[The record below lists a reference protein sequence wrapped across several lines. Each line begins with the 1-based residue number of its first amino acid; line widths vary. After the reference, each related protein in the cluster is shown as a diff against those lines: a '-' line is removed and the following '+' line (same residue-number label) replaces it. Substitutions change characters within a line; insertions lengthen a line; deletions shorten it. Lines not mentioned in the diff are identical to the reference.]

1 MHQCLLSPDASIQE
15 AIEKLEVD
23 ETKIVL
29 VVDAGSRLL
38 GTVTDGDIRRGILRR
53 VPLDAPVSEVI
64 NVDPVV
70 AQHGE
75 TAESLLSL
83 MKARHVRQI
92 PLIDQDL
99 RVVGLE
105 TIAHLEKSKKRE
117 NMVLLMAGGFGRRLL
132 PLTENAPKPMVEVG
146 SQPIL
151 QTIIKTLSGDGFENI
166 CIAVHYRAQ
175 DIMRHFGDGSEWGVR
190 ISYIEET
197 TALGTAGALGLLPER
212 PSLPFI
218 VMNGDILT
226 DVNFDQLLDFHAD
239 HMAKGTICVR
249 DYDFQVP
256 YGIVQ
261 AEEHRFSGIVEKPV
275 HKFLVN
281 AGIYV
286 LDPSVLDALPEGGSF
301 DMPSL
306 FQTLRDK
313 DENLVVFPIREYWA
327 DIGRMEDLERAR
339 VEFDSV
345 FKK

>member
-1 MHQCLLSPDASIQE
+1 M
-15 AIEKLEVD
+15 LEVD

-64 NVDPVV
+64 NADPVV

-83 MKARHVRQI
+83 MKARHVRQV
-92 PLIDQDL
+92 PLIDQDR
-99 RVVGLE
+99 RVMGLE
-105 TIAHLEKSKKRE
+105 TIAHLEKAKKRE
-117 NMVLLMAGGFGRRLL
+117 NMVLLMAGGFGRRLM
-132 PLTENAPKPMVEVG
+132 PLTESSPKPMVEVG

-151 QTIIKTLSGDGFENI
+151 QTIIKTLAGDGFENF

-175 DIMRHFGDGSEWGVR
+175 DIIRHFGDGSEWGVK

-197 TALGTAGALGLLPER
+197 NALGTAGALRLLPER
-212 PSLPFI
+212 PSVPFV

-226 DVNFDQLLDFHAD
+226 DVNFDQLLEFHAD

-249 DYDFQVP
+249 DYDFQIP

-261 AEEHRFSGIVEKPV
+261 ADEHRFSGIVEKPV

-286 LDPSVLDALPEGGSF
+286 LDPSVLDELPEGGSF

-306 FQTLRDK
+306 FQALRSK

-327 DIGRMEDLERAR
+327 DIGRLEDLERAR
-339 VEFDSV
+339 VEFDGV
-345 FKK
+345 FNK